1 MKKEYIL
8 YGGILVLLYFVLYKF
23 GILGKKKALND
34 LDGFNYKKYKANVSK
49 YGFGAYKNLIA
60 DDIAQV
66 YAKQIYD
73 SKGIFKDDDSVVI
86 NIFKSVSTT
95 GDVSKISI
103 AFSTMYNQDM
113 ASYLNF
119 LDKASYI
126 NVYEYVSN
134 MPSGFKKPSAQEISA
149 SKSITGSVGKIFPMI
164 K

>member
-8 YGGILVLLYFVLYKF
+8 YGGVLVLIYFVLYKF
-23 GILGKKKALND
+23 GLLGKKKTLND

-49 YGFGAYKNLIA
+49 YGFSAYKNIIA
-60 DDIAQV
+60 DDISQV

-103 AFSTMYNQDM
+103 AFSNMYKQDM
-113 ASYLNF
+113 ATYLNF
-119 LDKASYI
+119 LDKASYTNI
-126 NVYEYVSN
+126 YDYVKN
-134 MPSGFKKPSAQEISA
+134 MPSGFAKPSAQEIEA
-149 SKSITGSVGKIFPMI
+149 NKIIMNDLKKSFPFI